1 MYLFSKCNCCFFLLL
16 GVNICVTWTVAL
28 EANRACGA
36 CATGAL
42 SPGRCHPHLSAHA
55 SPPRASVGHGGGL
68 PPWATLVRLIRHV
81 GGVPAAPLGARLHPD
96 PAVWPAVCPL
106 HLVSWPGL
114 LHRCGG
120 RVLLCIRH
128 RLGTRTHTHMV
139 RFITED
145 ESVFYEMLL
154 SASQK
159 HSILWPQP
167 SCCVILPAS
176 TLASPVQLLRA
187 VWTHQSR
194 TDSLVILKK
203 HLCHDGVFV
212 FLWVRLELKLKSQ
225 V

>member
-1 MYLFSKCNCCFFLLL
+1 MIIKLYCNYYSIVFITYSFMYLFFKCYCCFFLLL

-42 SPGRCHPHLSAHA
+42 SPGGCHPHLSTHA

-68 PPWATLVRLIRHV
+68 PPRAALVRLIRHV

-120 RVLLCIRH
+120 RVLLCICH
-128 RLGTRTHTHMV
+128 RLRTRTHT
-139 RFITED
+139 R
-145 ESVFYEMLL
+145 SNLL
-154 SASQK
+154 QRKKASFMR
-159 HSILWPQP
+159 
-167 SCCVILPAS
+167 CC
-176 TLASPVQLLRA
+176 
-187 VWTHQSR
+187 
-194 TDSLVILKK
+194 
-203 HLCHDGVFV
+203 
-212 FLWVRLELKLKSQ
+212 
-225 V
+225 